1 MATLTL
7 NVSTIEGCTKL
18 KYTFSLTKESDE
30 TYDGIQSFGAIENT
44 TTSLTYNVIG
54 ECSGVTTTLTTET
67 STLVEGFVV
76 IPVTCLTIDGTN
88 PIADT
93 SIPDGL
99 YCVSLEVGYGGSYT
113 VSQFTKYL
121 SLCEVCCKVKQLA
134 ASVDVFCNCDPDLNK
149 FMSAYGLLKALQYTG
164 LCSSDAY
171 INKALKNLQ
180 NFLSNT
186 KCKTC

>member
-18 KYTFSLTKESDE
+18 KYNFSLEKEAGESFNGYLD
-30 TYDGIQSFGAIENT
+30 YGQIQNVT
-44 TTSLTYNVIG
+44 TGTNYTVDS
-54 ECSGVTTTLTTET
+54 ECSEIETVLTTNT
-67 STLVEGFVV
+67 STLVEGY
-76 IPVTCLTIDGTN
+76 TTIDVSCLQLNGN
-88 PIADT
+88 PAGLT
-93 SIPDGL
+93 TLPDGL
-99 YCVSLEVGYGGSYT
+99 FCIEITMSYGLILPI
-113 VSQFTKYL
+113 SQTAKYL
-121 SLCEVCCKVKQLA
+121 NLCEVCCKVKQLA
-134 ASVDVFCNCDPDLNK
+134 AQVDVFCNCDPDLNK